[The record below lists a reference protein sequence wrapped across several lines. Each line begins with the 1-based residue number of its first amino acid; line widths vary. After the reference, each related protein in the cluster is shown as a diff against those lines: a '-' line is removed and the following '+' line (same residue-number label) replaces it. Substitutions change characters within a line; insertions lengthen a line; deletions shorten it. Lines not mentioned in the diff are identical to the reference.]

1 MDTINL
7 ATGWSFWRN
16 AEGTGEPQLVSVPHD
31 AMLSEPRSADAP
43 TGSAGSY
50 FPGGIYRYE
59 RELLVTS
66 AMADCVLTLEFEG
79 VYRNARVLL
88 DGSELAFH
96 AYGYTGFYVELPEGL
111 AEGTHTLAV
120 IADNSE
126 QPNSR
131 WYSGSGIYR
140 PVWLHVL
147 PACHIAL
154 DGVRISTLSTS
165 PARIRIQTG
174 TVGAGAAVPHI
185 EIVRAG
191 EVVAQG
197 DGADVEIDIPDSA
210 LWSAD
215 DPNLYEAR
223 ISLVDGGTVLDRRT
237 ERFGIR
243 SLEWGTDG
251 LFVNGESIKLRGGC
265 VHHDNGILGAVDLPE
280 ASYRKVALLKRWGFN
295 AIRSSHNPI
304 SKSMLDA
311 CDELGMYVMDE
322 FADMWFTNKNPY
334 DYANDFESCH
344 EADLAAMVDKDFNR
358 PSVIMYS
365 IGNEN
370 SEPGTERG
378 VECAEKL
385 ANIVHALDPTR
396 PVTAG
401 VNLTILFST
410 TLGMDSFN
418 ADGEKEANQPKGSA
432 LYNLY
437 VTKLGAI
444 MNLISRLPMV
454 GWANEPYFQK
464 LDICG
469 YNYATIRYAHDLRK
483 HPDRLFVGSETMC
496 YDIAKNWR
504 MVEKHPRLLGDFM
517 WTALD
522 YLGEVSLAGW
532 SEDPEPMIKPFPWI
546 CADSGALDLIGN
558 PNGEAAMAAVVWDAP
573 EAEDAPLIYVR
584 PCNLPNLVKAPWRGT
599 NSAPSWTWL
608 GCEGVKTT
616 VEVYTKAPI
625 VKLYQDGRHIWTKR
639 THDNHADFTVT
650 YRPGTL
656 RALACT
662 SDGRELSRAELE
674 TAEGPLALFL
684 AREGSGELHP
694 GDIVFVDVVLGR
706 GGVPEGNADRPVMVE
721 VEGGELLAFG
731 SAAQKSALSYVRGI
745 YPTRHGRALAVVR
758 VEQPGACVIRA
769 TADADLAGEL
779 AL

>member
-1 MDTINL
+1 MQTINL
-7 ATGWSFWRN
+7 ATGWRFWRN
-16 AEGTGEPQLVSVPHD
+16 AEGTGAAEAVCVPHD

-50 FPGGIYRYE
+50 FPGGTYRYE
-59 RELLVTS
+59 H
-66 AMADCVLTLEFEG
+66 DLTIEPSWEGKRFILEFEG
-79 VYRNARVLL
+79 VYRNATVLL
-88 DGSELAFH
+88 DGEQLAFH
-96 AYGYTGFYVELPEGL
+96 AYGYTGFNVELPADLKAGE
-111 AEGTHTLAV
+111 THVVAV
-120 IADNSE
+120 IADNSA

-147 PACHIAL
+147 PAQGIEF
-154 DGVRISTLSTS
+154 DGIRVTTLSAS
-165 PARIRIQTG
+165 PARIRVQTA
-174 TVGAGAAVPHI
+174 VEGATPHVSITHEGA
-185 EIVRAG
+185 
-191 EVVAQG
+191 EVASG
-197 DGADVEIDIPDSA
+197 DGADLTLEIPNA
-210 LWSAD
+210 QLWSD
-215 DPNLYEAR
+215 EHPNLYEAHV
-223 ISLVDGGTVLDRRT
+223 SLAEGAAVLDEQT
-237 ERFGIR
+237 VRFGIR
-243 SLEWGTDG
+243 SLVWDTDG
-251 LFVNGESIKLRGGC
+251 FFVNGESIKLRGGC
-265 VHHDNGILGAVDLPE
+265 IHSDNGILGAVDLPE

-295 AIRSSHNPI
+295 AIRSSHNPL

-334 DYANDFESCH
+334 DYANDFEACH
-344 EADLAAMVDKDFNR
+344 EADLAAMVEKDFNR

-378 VECAEKL
+378 VECAERL
-385 ANIVHALDPTR
+385 ANIVRALDPTR

-410 TLGMDSFN
+410 SLGMDSFN

-437 VTKLGAI
+437 VTKLGSI

-454 GWANEPYFQK
+454 GWANEKYFQK

-469 YNYATIRYAHDLRK
+469 YNYATIRYGHDLRK
-483 HPDRLFVGSETMC
+483 HPDRILVGSETMC

-504 MVEKHPRLLGDFM
+504 MVEKYPRLLGDFM

-532 SEDPEPMIKPFPWI
+532 SEDPEPMIKPYPWI
-546 CADSGALDLIGN
+546 AADSGALDLIGD
-558 PNGEAAMAAVVWDAP
+558 PNGEAAMAAVTWDAP
-573 EAEDAPLIYVR
+573 VVGDKPLIYVR
-584 PCNLPNLVKAPWRGT
+584 PCNLPNPVTAPWRGT
-599 NSAPSWTWL
+599 NSIPSWTWL

-639 THDNHADFTVT
+639 THDNHADFSVC
-650 YRPGTL
+650 YQPGTL
-656 RALACT
+656 TAIACT
-662 SDGRELSRAELE
+662 SNGTELSRAELS
-674 TAEGPLALFL
+674 TAQGPLELFL
-684 AREGSGELHP
+684 TREGSDALKP
-694 GDIVFVDVVLGR
+694 GDIAFIDVVLGR
-706 GGVPEGNADRPVMVE
+706 GGVPEGNADRPVTVT

-731 SAAQKSALSYVRGI
+731 SAAQKSELSYLGGT
-745 YPTRHGRALAVVR
+745 YPTRNGRALAAVR
-758 VEQPGACVIRA
+758 VDDPGACTVRA
-769 TADADLAGEL
+769 TADAGLEASIIL
-779 AL
+779 